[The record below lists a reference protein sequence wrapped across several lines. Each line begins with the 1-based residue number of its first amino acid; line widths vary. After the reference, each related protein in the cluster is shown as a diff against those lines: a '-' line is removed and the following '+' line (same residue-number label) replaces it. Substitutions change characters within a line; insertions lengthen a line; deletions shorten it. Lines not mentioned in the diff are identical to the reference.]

1 MAAAGELRLER
12 MIDILTAL
20 GAPESTRDGGL
31 GVVRVAE
38 LVGREKSQVSRAL
51 QTLARAGLVERDAAT
66 REYRL
71 GWRLFALAARV
82 GDQRLH
88 ALAPPV
94 LHELVG
100 ALGETAHLTVLD
112 GGDVLTVLSEA
123 SPSVVRAIEWT
134 GRAVPAHC
142 TSSGRALLLDHE
154 PASLRALF
162 AGHDLRAAGPRA
174 PRDVDD
180 LAARIAAAR
189 ARGYAVVDEEFEAGL
204 VGAAAP
210 VRDFRGRIVAALNV
224 SAPRFRLGRRL
235 DAAGREVGRAA
246 DELSAG
252 LGWNGDGDGRE
263 RGDG

>member
-1 MAAAGELRLER
+1 MAAAGEMRLER

-20 GAPESTRDGGL
+20 GEPESTTNGGL
-31 GVVRVAE
+31 GVVRVAQ

-51 QTLARAGLVERDAAT
+51 RTLHDAGLVERDAAT

-82 GDQRLH
+82 GDQRLL

-94 LHELVG
+94 LHRLVG

-112 GGDVLTVLSEA
+112 GGEVVTVLSES

-142 TSSGRALLLDHE
+142 TSSGRALLLDHDRG
-154 PASLRALF
+154 SLRALYGDGELP
-162 AGHDLRAAGPRA
+162 APGPRA
-174 PRDVDD
+174 PRSVEA
-180 LAARIAAAR
+180 LARRIVAARE
-189 ARGYAVVDEEFEAGL
+189 RGYAAVDGEFETGLAG
-204 VGAAAP
+204 VAAP

-224 SAPRFRLGRRL
+224 SAPAFRLSDRV
-235 DAAGREVGRAA
+235 DAAGQEIRGRAGG
-246 DELSAG
+246 LSAA
-252 LGWNGDGDGRE
+252 LGWNATKGDRD
-263 RGDG
+263 D

>member
-1 MAAAGELRLER
+1 MAAAGEMRLER

-20 GAPESTRDGGL
+20 GEPESTRNGGL
-31 GVVRVAE
+31 GVVRVSE

-51 QTLARAGLVERDAAT
+51 RSLAGAGLVERDAAT

-82 GDQRLH
+82 GDQRLL
-88 ALAPPV
+88 ALSPPV
-94 LHELVG
+94 LHQLVG

-112 GGDVLTVLSEA
+112 GGDVVTVLSEA

-142 TSSGRALLLDHE
+142 TSAGRALLLDHDA
-154 PASLRALF
+154 ASLRALF
-162 AGHDLRAAGPRA
+162 AGRDLAAAGPDA
-174 PRDVDD
+174 PRDVDE
-180 LAARIAAAR
+180 LARRIAKAR
-189 ARGYAVVDEEFEAGL
+189 ERGYAAVDGEFEAGL
-204 VGAAAP
+204 VGVAAP

-235 DAAGREVGRAA
+235 HEAGRAVRATA
-246 DELSAG
+246 DELSARVG
-252 LGWNGDGDGRE
+252 GDSTNGGDGDG
-263 RGDG
+263 

>member
-20 GAPESTRDGGL
+20 GEPESTGNGGL

-51 QTLARAGLVERDAAT
+51 RTLAQAGLVERDAAT
-66 REYRL
+66 RAYRL

-88 ALAPPV
+88 ALGPPV

-112 GGDVLTVLSEA
+112 GGDVVTVLSEA

-142 TSSGRALLLDHE
+142 TSSGRALLLDHA
-154 PASLRALF
+154 PVSLHALF
-162 AGHDLRAAGPRA
+162 AGRDLGAAGPRA

-204 VGAAAP
+204 VGVAAP

-224 SAPRFRLGRRL
+224 SAPSFRLGPRL
-235 DAAGREVGRAA
+235 DNAGREVRAA
-246 DELSAG
+246 ADALSER
-252 LGWNGDGDGRE
+252 LGWNEREGDRHDG
-263 RGDG
+263 